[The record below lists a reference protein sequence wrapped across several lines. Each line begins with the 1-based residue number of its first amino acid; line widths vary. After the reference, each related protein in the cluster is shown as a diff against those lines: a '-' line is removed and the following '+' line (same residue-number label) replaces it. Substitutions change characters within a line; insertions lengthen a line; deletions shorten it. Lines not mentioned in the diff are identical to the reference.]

1 MHRDR
6 TSPPLRTRPRV
17 PRSPLTRHGG
27 QSHAPRHPIRC
38 LATPARG
45 LNPQMTARRHRHL
58 RAVAASQSPRP
69 RECRTI
75 GCPFP
80 RQGAH
85 GFCTVCEPVYHAAH
99 ELRERLLARRRAHLQ
114 AARPDLFAAMEP
126 TLRDRLLAHIA
137 AQGAHRGSQATVI
150 ELAGLEDFLAELRD
164 LGLFEASAHD
174 R

>member
-1 MHRDR
+1 MRRDR
-6 TSPPLRTRPRV
+6 FSLAPDARQRVSRRPRTR
-17 PRSPLTRHGG
+17 SGG
-27 QSHAPRHPIRC
+27 QFHAPAPPIRC
-38 LATPARG
+38 LAAPARG
-45 LNPQMTARRHRHL
+45 LNRQMPVRRHRHL
-58 RAVAASQSPRP
+58 RAAAASRRPRS

-85 GFCTVCEPVYHAAH
+85 GFCTVCEPVYHAAR
-99 ELRERLLARRRAHLQ
+99 ELRERLLARRRAHLH

-164 LGLFEASAHD
+164 IGLLEASAHD